1 MRKIF
6 FEENFRRMLCKIFPP
21 SSCVGKGGTKRT
33 TLEMVA
39 KKFFRWLQILP
50 SWGDSNLSLQDETN
64 ESRFE
69 QLARLL
75 PSWLDRHCPRKL
87 LPPGAKEPHR
97 KWLELCCLGKSS
109 GTRETLRVTGEIPHI
124 IFKELSWPH
133 KRESIRIL
141 EMKRAFDTRKYHR
154 HITHYPLSPNPSR
167 SKRGQNMGQGEWKN
181 RPYSSSSP
189 ANSSVNRKSDLS
201 WKKTKPLNWISKQS
215 FYISGPDFL
224 LFLFYFFK

>member
-50 SWGDSNLSLQDETN
+50 SWGDSNLFLQDETN

-97 KWLELCCLGKSS
+97 KWLELCCLGQKLRDERNSES
-109 GTRETLRVTGEIPHI
+109 HWRNPTYNLQRTLMA
-124 IFKELSWPH
+124 SQ
-133 KRESIRIL
+133 KREHQNTWNEKGVWYKKSTT
-141 EMKRAFDTRKYHR
+141 DTLL
-154 HITHYPLSPNPSR
+154 I
-167 SKRGQNMGQGEWKN
+167 
-181 RPYSSSSP
+181 
-189 ANSSVNRKSDLS
+189 
-201 WKKTKPLNWISKQS
+201 I
-215 FYISGPDFL
+215 
-224 LFLFYFFK
+224 LFLPNLADLKGGRIWGKENERTGHTLPCPLPIPVSTISQTWAERRQSL